1 MKHILFTTIAA
12 VVLWFNLAAADEHEF
27 KTEYEVPNYQGIS
40 SFDFIDDNLLVY
52 SNWQEIGA
60 VDLRK
65 KSYLWKKENK
75 TKTPTKLIKT
85 KTNKYIYNYNLPLK
99 ETEVINSLNPFNG
112 NVIWSRAIEHNY
124 GTNNCLVSTL
134 ALNNNI
140 ILSISQN
147 EPTREANKGQSLLVN
162 LDLSTGKEKWKRAVI
177 SSVLDAP
184 VDGFNDCIYLPL
196 NVGGV
201 ECIKVNN
208 GETLW
213 INLESSEVKGSPAVI
228 GSSLYFGDFSGY
240 VYRCSKTT
248 GIVNGRIKLGGPC
261 ISQPLAYDGK
271 IYVTS
276 LDGYIYCLAQPRGA
290 AGKDQIAIKWKTYG
304 GWYLASSPI
313 GVNGLL
319 LFASTDGNLYGITAD
334 TGDRIFH
341 GKANFPIGNAIMGGG
356 LFQSPYYYGR
366 KAYFTDSYFLHSLS
380 SKKIKP
386 FSSQI
391 KLQITKNENFS
402 FEFMSIDGS
411 IYDVEKSTDLKT
423 WYKVN
428 TLEGTGGEIVIGGNN
443 EEDDELKSFYRVKGK
458 IR

>member
-196 NVGGV
+196 NVGG
-201 ECIKVNN
+201 
-208 GETLW
+208 G
-213 INLESSEVKGSPAVI
+213 
-228 GSSLYFGDFSGY
+228 
-240 VYRCSKTT
+240 
-248 GIVNGRIKLGGPC
+248 
-261 ISQPLAYDGK
+261 
-271 IYVTS
+271 
-276 LDGYIYCLAQPRGA
+276 
-290 AGKDQIAIKWKTYG
+290 
-304 GWYLASSPI
+304 
-313 GVNGLL
+313 
-319 LFASTDGNLYGITAD
+319 
-334 TGDRIFH
+334 
-341 GKANFPIGNAIMGGG
+341 
-356 LFQSPYYYGR
+356 
-366 KAYFTDSYFLHSLS
+366 
-380 SKKIKP
+380 
-386 FSSQI
+386 
-391 KLQITKNENFS
+391 
-402 FEFMSIDGS
+402 
-411 IYDVEKSTDLKT
+411 
-423 WYKVN
+423 
-428 TLEGTGGEIVIGGNN
+428 
-443 EEDDELKSFYRVKGK
+443 
-458 IR
+458 

>member
-1 MKHILFTTIAA
+1 M
-12 VVLWFNLAAADEHEF
+12 W
-27 KTEYEVPNYQGIS
+27 
-40 SFDFIDDNLLVY
+40 
-52 SNWQEIGA
+52 
-60 VDLRK
+60 
-65 KSYLWKKENK
+65 
-75 TKTPTKLIKT
+75 
-85 KTNKYIYNYNLPLK
+85 
-99 ETEVINSLNPFNG
+99 
-112 NVIWSRAIEHNY
+112 
-124 GTNNCLVSTL
+124 
-134 ALNNNI
+134 
-140 ILSISQN
+140 
-147 EPTREANKGQSLLVN
+147 
-162 LDLSTGKEKWKRAVI
+162 
-177 SSVLDAP
+177 
-184 VDGFNDCIYLPL
+184 
-196 NVGGV
+196 GGV